1 MKKIWKY
8 AILLVALSALLCM
21 SAFAADGLEV
31 NNFVKVGEADAV
43 AAVEGKEYFTA
54 TYKGTADKQYL
65 ILMLAAEDVPESQPA
80 GAAMPD
86 PTVTKILY
94 VNQAQAGEDGVV
106 KFETVYPMALE
117 DSVIWLT
124 GGPEAVA
131 LASIDVPDPVGVTV
145 SGQVKSYNPGN
156 ATTLQLKQGT
166 EVKYTADIDATTGSG
181 QVTQNFSFT
190 AVAAGTYDL
199 VVTKAG
205 HLTYTVT
212 GVVVGTENVDLTAAT
227 GKAYQTITLL
237 AGDMN
242 ADNKINTSDLRVF
255 RQNYGSAE
263 GAVTNWLADISG
275 DKRINTTDLRV
286 FRQNYGSSAANNCVV
301 SF

>member
-21 SAFAADGLEV
+21 SAFAVDSPDCPEVTILDETNADV
-31 NNFVKVGEADAV
+31 WVKAGYESF
-43 AAVEGKEYFTA
+43 GA
-54 TYKGTADKQYL
+54 TYKGTAGSQYL
-65 ILMLAAEDVPESQPA
+65 IIMLAGTETTT
-80 GAAMPD
+80 MPD
-86 PTVTKILY
+86 PTKTKILY
-94 VNQAQAGEDGVV
+94 VNQDAADEDGVV
-106 KFETVYPMALE
+106 SFETVYPMALE

-124 GGPEAVA
+124 GGDDPVA

-156 ATTLQLKQGT
+156 ATTVELKQGS
-166 EVKYTADIDATTGSG
+166 EVKHTATIDATTGSG

-212 GVVVGTENVDLTAAT
+212 GVVVGTENIDLTAAT

-237 AGDMN
+237 C
-242 ADNKINTSDLRVF
+242 
-255 RQNYGSAE
+255 
-263 GAVTNWLADISG
+263 GAVDNDNMINYMDLFVLLDAANY
-275 DKRINTTDLRV
+275 DKTVAEVHDQKTDLDGDGMV
-286 FRQNYGSSAANNCVV
+286 NYMDLFILLDAANYDMAESNCTF